1 MIQVYHG
8 DGKGKTTAAIGLAVR
23 FSGAGKKVLFCQFMK
38 GNISSEIGV
47 LQKLENMEVELIG
60 KNFGFYKDM
69 TEQDKEEIT
78 KCHNHILEKVLGVLL
93 NAKSAG
99 QEPAYQEPA
108 IQESADQE
116 PAIQEVADQEPET
129 QELQDQCQDGPV
141 LLVVL
146 DELTSAYRY
155 GLLDRGLVSKIILAA
170 SENRQIIELV
180 ITGRDPDSFFLE
192 HADYITEMKIQRH
205 PYEKGI
211 LARKGIEW

>member
-47 LQKLENMEVELIG
+47 LQKLENLEVELIG
-60 KNFGFYKDM
+60 KKFGFYKDM

-99 QEPAYQEPA
+99 QEPAYQEP
-108 IQESADQE
+108 S
-116 PAIQEVADQEPET
+116 IQEVADQEPET
-129 QELQDQCQDGPV
+129 LELQDQSQDGPT

-146 DELTSAYRY
+146 DELASAYRY
-155 GLLDRGLVSKIILAA
+155 GLLDRNMVSKIILAA
-170 SENRQIIELV
+170 AENRQIIELV

>member
-47 LQKLENMEVELIG
+47 LQKLENLEVELIG
-60 KNFGFYKDM
+60 KKFGFYKDM
-69 TEQDKEEIT
+69 TEQDKEKIT

-116 PAIQEVADQEPET
+116 PET

-146 DELTSAYRY
+146 DELASAYRY
-155 GLLDRGLVSKIILAA
+155 GLLDRNMVSKIILAA

-192 HADYITEMKIQRH
+192 HADYITEMKMQRH

>member
-47 LQKLENMEVELIG
+47 LQKLENLEVELIG
-60 KNFGFYKDM
+60 KKFGFYKDM

-78 KCHNHILEKVLGVLL
+78 KCHNHILERVLEELQNVKV
-93 NAKSAG
+93 
-99 QEPAYQEPA
+99 
-108 IQESADQE
+108 ADQE

-192 HADYITEMKIQRH
+192 HADYITEMKMQRH

>member
-47 LQKLENMEVELIG
+47 LQKLENLEVELIG
-60 KNFGFYKDM
+60 KKFGFYKDM

-78 KCHNHILEKVLGVLL
+78 KCHNHILERVLEELQNVKV
-93 NAKSAG
+93 
-99 QEPAYQEPA
+99 
-108 IQESADQE
+108 ADQE
-116 PAIQEVADQEPET
+116 PAIQEPADQEPET
-129 QELQDQCQDGPV
+129 LELQDQSQDGPV

-146 DELTSAYRY
+146 DELASAYRY
-155 GLLDRGLVSKIILAA
+155 GLLDRNMVSKIILAA
-170 SENRQIIELV
+170 AENRQIIELV